1 MFGLASLQMAQ
12 RLRAHVS
19 SVRLGGPGLQI
30 PDASSSGPLSPSA
43 LRLANSK
50 GGGRGEREKDRER
63 DREKDRDRDGNS
75 SNQTMSKVSAK
86 SPKSSSPPQPVVPAP
101 PTGKRQNDAVHTF
114 SWRDLFDVVVRWRQV
129 REIFTIKNFVY
140 LKIYHFILFYFILLY

>member
-43 LRLANSK
+43 LRLANMSGNDSSSSGRNSK

-129 REIFTIKNFVY
+129 REVFTLKY
-140 LKIYHFILFYFILLY
+140 LSI

>member
-43 LRLANSK
+43 LRLANMSGNDSSSSGRNSK
-50 GGGRGEREKDRER
+50 GGARGEREKDRE
-63 DREKDRDRDGNS
+63 KNRDRDGNS
-75 SNQTMSKVSAK
+75 SMSKVSEK
-86 SPKSSSPPQPVVPAP
+86 SPKSTSPPQPVVPAP

-129 REIFTIKNFVY
+129 REVFALKN
-140 LKIYHFILFYFILLY
+140 LSI

>member
-43 LRLANSK
+43 LRLANMSGNDSSSSGRNSK
-50 GGGRGEREKDRER
+50 GGARGEREKDRE
-63 DREKDRDRDGNS
+63 KNRDRDGNS
-75 SNQTMSKVSAK
+75 SNQTMSKVSEK
-86 SPKSSSPPQPVVPAP
+86 SPKSTSPPQPVVPAP

-129 REIFTIKNFVY
+129 RELFALKN
-140 LKIYHFILFYFILLY
+140 LSI